1 MMRKKLKDLLQERGT
16 LCGCFIQIPSPEIV
30 EMARKYDYVILDYE
44 HGHITRDRL
53 VDMIRAAEAVDL
65 AVMVR
70 IPEVD
75 PATINKVLDIGA
87 SALLVS
93 SISSAEEAR
102 RLAAATHYYP
112 EGTRGACPFTRAN
125 YYGSGEAGDSYY
137 EKMNRDIFVAA
148 TIEDLNGARE
158 MREIIGTDGIDAL
171 GVGIFDLSVAMDIPG
186 QTDSAEVRSVVHGA
200 IEAARACGKLFTTMV
215 MEPDEVR
222 GINTDVC
229 RLIMCGA
236 PELSLQNYLNATA
249 ERVHQLLNELP
260 WPQDHLTRRS

>member
-1 MMRKKLKDLLQERGT
+1 MRKRIKELLLEKET
-16 LCGCFIQIPSPEIV
+16 LCGCFIQTPSPEIV

-53 VDMIRAAEAVDL
+53 TDMVRAAEAADL

-75 PATINKVLDIGA
+75 PVAINKILDVGV

-102 RLAAATHYYP
+102 SLAAATHYYP

-125 YYGSGEAGDSYY
+125 YYGSGEAGDVYY
-137 EKMNRDIFVAA
+137 KKMNRDIFVAA
-148 TIEDLNGARE
+148 TIEDLNGVKE
-158 MREIIGTDGIDAL
+158 MQEIIGTDGIDAL
-171 GVGIFDLSVAMDIPG
+171 GVGIFDLAVAMDIPG
-186 QTDSAEVRSVVHGA
+186 QTSSTEVRSVVSSA
-200 IEAARACGKLFTTMV
+200 IEAVRDCGKLFTMMI

-222 GINTDVC
+222 EINTDVC
-229 RLIMCGA
+229 RLVMCGA
-236 PELSLQNYLNATA
+236 PERNLQNYLNTTA
-249 ERVHQLLNELP
+249 ERIRQLLNE
-260 WPQDHLTRRS
+260 RF